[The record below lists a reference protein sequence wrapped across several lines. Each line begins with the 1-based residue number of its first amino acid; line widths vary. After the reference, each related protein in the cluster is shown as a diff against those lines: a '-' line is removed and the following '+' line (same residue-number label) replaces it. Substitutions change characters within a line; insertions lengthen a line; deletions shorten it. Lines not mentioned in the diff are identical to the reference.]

1 MREDRRL
8 PYLAL
13 TSSLL
18 LLAGCEI
25 PHVPS
30 RVVYEDPINFVRLER
45 DAAVLEEF
53 PESKHSHPFTI
64 EGEEMA
70 NLLRGFSVRE
80 HRNAVQR
87 LISGEAPREPV
98 FREEEIRILADK
110 LAEALSQARPHER
123 VTFYLSLPQTSIKRQ
138 FTSGGL
144 YVRESHL
151 HFILGNFRVIYGI
164 PAYGMV
170 YDRRY
175 PMMPTSAK
183 GFDIFFEPA
192 RALVPQQVRF
202 WNRLLGQGKDE
213 MVIDLLKL
221 GPTGAV
227 ASGSQGPGAS
237 IPVRGRAAA

>member
-1 MREDRRL
+1 MRQDRQL
-8 PYLAL
+8 AYLAV
-13 TSSLL
+13 TSTVL

-45 DAAVLEEF
+45 DPAVLDEF

-70 NLLRGFSVRE
+70 DLLRGFSVRE

-87 LISGEAPREPV
+87 LISGQAPREPV
-98 FREEEIRILADK
+98 FREEEVLLLADK

-123 VTFYLSLPQTSIKRQ
+123 VTFYLSLPRTSIKRE

-144 YVRESHL
+144 YVRENQL

-183 GFDIFFEPA
+183 GFDLFFEPA
-192 RALVPQQVRF
+192 RAVVPQQVRF
-202 WNRLLGQGKDE
+202 WNKVLGQEKDE
-213 MVIDLLKL
+213 MVIDLRKL
-221 GPTGAV
+221 GPTGPV
-227 ASGSQGPGAS
+227 ASGSQGPEAS
-237 IPVRGRAAA
+237 IPVTGRAAA